1 MAQDLELDIEGMTCT
16 ACARRV
22 EKSLNKLPGISAYV
36 DFATE
41 TAHLTYAGQPG
52 SAEPNLDELKTAV
65 ESTGYKIGE
74 GKSEQKSIKP
84 KLISGA
90 VLSVITVAISMI
102 PAFRFAGWEWV
113 ALALSTPVMFYVSL
127 PFHQATAKNLRFGS
141 TTMDTLISLG
151 SLVAYLYS
159 VFNLFFGDPEQV
171 YFEVAAVVPTVVLLG
186 RYIELGAR
194 RSATD
199 SVKALLS
206 AIPETSIV
214 IRDGERIEISTSEIR
229 IGDHVV
235 IPAGLTIP
243 VDGIVI
249 DGNATV
255 DNSAITGESLPEEI
269 TTGSVVSGG
278 GLNLNGSL
286 VIEASSNSAGSRL
299 GRIADLVREA
309 TSQKTKVAGLTD
321 RISAVFVPAVIVIA
335 VITYAV
341 WAFGFNDPELAFQ
354 AAVAI
359 LVIACPCALGIAVP
373 MSLVVSAGNGAKR
386 GIVIR
391 NPDSLTDLSKIKQ
404 IVLDKTGTITYGKL
418 AVNEVIEIA
427 GKKAEVLAKAAA
439 VEKLSAHPIA
449 KAIADLD
456 HSLSATD
463 AEETAGFGI
472 SGVID
477 GTRVTVSKNTEV
489 TNSAELQKVIDS
501 IEAKSLVVI
510 SWDGLAQGV
519 ITLTDTV
526 RDSAIEA
533 IAELKN
539 QNIEAIIVSG
549 DNQAQVD
556 AVAQQVGIT
565 RAYGDVSPEDKQS
578 RVKALSSEQKTAMVG
593 DGLNDVAALAGADVG
608 IAMGSGTRAAQS
620 AAAITILDD
629 NPLSIPYAMKLAKRT
644 WANIV
649 QNLGWAFGYNILLI
663 PVAALGLLNPMLA
676 GAAMGFSS
684 ISVVLNSWRLKR

>member
-1 MAQDLELDIEGMTCT
+1 MSQDLELDIEGMTCT

-22 EKSLNKLPGISAYV
+22 EKSLNKLPGVSAYV

-41 TAHLTYAGQPG
+41 TAHLTYTGQ
-52 SAEPNLDELKTAV
+52 PNLDELKTAV
-65 ESTGYKIGE
+65 EATGYKIGE
-74 GKSEQKSIKP
+74 GKSEQKSIRP
-84 KLISGA
+84 KLITGA
-90 VLSVITVAISMI
+90 VLSVLTVAISMV
-102 PAFRFAGWEWV
+102 PAFRFAGWEWW
-113 ALALSTPVMFYVSL
+113 ALVLSTPVMFYVSY
-127 PFHQATAKNLRFGS
+127 PFHEATIKNLRFGA

-159 VFNLFFGDPEQV
+159 VFNLLFGDPEQV

-206 AIPETSIV
+206 AIPETSTV
-214 IRDGERIEISTSEIR
+214 IRDGERIQINTNEIR
-229 IGDHVV
+229 IGDQVV
-235 IPAGLTIP
+235 IPAGQTIP
-243 VDGIVI
+243 VDGKVI
-249 DGNATV
+249 DGNATI
-255 DNSAITGESLPEEI
+255 DNSAITGESIPEEI
-269 TTGSVVSGG
+269 SPGDSVSGG

-309 TSQKTKVAGLTD
+309 TSQKTKVAGITD
-321 RISAVFVPAVIVIA
+321 RISAVFVPVVIVIA
-335 VITYAV
+335 IITYLV
-341 WAFGFNDPELAFQ
+341 WAFGFGDQELAFQ
-354 AAVAI
+354 AAVAV

-391 NPDSLTDLSKIKQ
+391 NPDSLTELSKVRQ

-427 GKKAEVLAKAAA
+427 GNKAEIIAKAAA

-449 KAIADLD
+449 KAIAELD
-456 HSLSATD
+456 DSLNATE

-472 SGVID
+472 NALVD
-477 GTRVTVSKNTEV
+477 GTRVTVSKNTDV
-489 TNSAELQKVIDS
+489 KNSEDLAKVIDS
-501 IEAKSLVVI
+501 IQAKSLVVI
-510 SWDGLAQGV
+510 SWDGIAQGV

-526 RDSAIEA
+526 RDSAVQA

-539 QNIEAIIVSG
+539 QDIEPIIVSG

-556 AVAQQVGIT
+556 AVAKEVGIT
-565 RAYGDVSPEDKQS
+565 KAYGDVSPEDKQS
-578 RVKALSSEQKTAMVG
+578 TVAALSAEKKTAMVG

-629 NPLSIPYAMKLAKRT
+629 NPQSIPYAMKLARRT
-644 WANIV
+644 WANIL

>member
-41 TAHLTYAGQPG
+41 TAHLTYSGQPG
-52 SAEPNLDELKTAV
+52 TNEPDLNELRTAV
-65 ESTGYKIGE
+65 EATGYKIGE

-84 KLISGA
+84 KLITGA
-90 VLSVITVAISMI
+90 VLSVFTVAISMI

-113 ALALSTPVMFYVSL
+113 AFALSTPVMFYVSL
-127 PFHQATAKNLRFGS
+127 PFHQATIKNLRFGS

-159 VFNLFFGDPEQV
+159 VFNLLFADPEQV

-229 IGDHVV
+229 IGDQVV
-235 IPAGLTIP
+235 IPAGQTIP
-243 VDGIVI
+243 VDGVVI
-249 DGNATV
+249 DGNATI

-309 TSQKTKVAGLTD
+309 TSQKTKVAGITD
-321 RISAVFVPAVIVIA
+321 RISAVFVPVVILIA
-335 VITYAV
+335 IITYV
-341 WAFGFNDPELAFQ
+341 IWAFGFNDPELAFQ
-354 AAVAI
+354 AAVAV

-404 IVLDKTGTITYGKL
+404 IVLDKTGTITYGRL
-418 AVNEVIEIA
+418 AVSEIIEIA
-427 GKKAEVLAKAAA
+427 AKKDEILAKAAA

-463 AEETAGFGI
+463 ADETAGFGI
-472 SGVID
+472 SGVVD

-489 TNSAELQKVIDS
+489 TNSVELKKVIDS

-510 SWDGLAQGV
+510 SWDGVAQGV

-533 IAELKN
+533 IAELKK
-539 QNIEAIIVSG
+539 QNIEPIIVSG

-556 AVAQQVGIT
+556 AVAKQVGIS

-578 RVKALSSEQKTAMVG
+578 TVKALSIEQKTAMVG

-629 NPLSIPYAMKLAKRT
+629 NPQSIPYAMKLAKRT

-663 PVAALGLLNPMLA
+663 PVAAFGLLNPMLA

>member
-52 SAEPNLDELKTAV
+52 SEEPNLDELKTAV

-84 KLISGA
+84 KLITGA

-102 PAFRFAGWEWV
+102 PAFRFAGWEWA

-127 PFHQATAKNLRFGS
+127 PFHQATVKNLRFGS

-354 AAVAI
+354 AAVAV

-539 QNIEAIIVSG
+539 QNIEPIIVSG

>member
-22 EKSLNKLPGISAYV
+22 EKSLNKLPGVSAYV

-41 TAHLTYAGQPG
+41 TAHLTYSGQPG
-52 SAEPNLDELKTAV
+52 TNEPDLNELKTAV
-65 ESTGYKIGE
+65 EATGYKIGE

-90 VLSVITVAISMI
+90 VLSVVTVAISMI

-113 ALALSTPVMFYVSL
+113 AFALSTPVMFYVSL
-127 PFHQATAKNLRFGS
+127 PFHQATIKNLRFGS

-159 VFNLFFGDPEQV
+159 VFNLLFADPEQV

-229 IGDHVV
+229 IGDQVV
-235 IPAGLTIP
+235 IPAGQTIP
-243 VDGIVI
+243 VDGVVI
-249 DGNATV
+249 DGNATI

-286 VIEASSNSAGSRL
+286 VIEAKSNSAGSRL

-309 TSQKTKVAGLTD
+309 TSQKTKVAGITD
-321 RISAVFVPAVIVIA
+321 RISAVFVPVVILIA
-335 VITYAV
+335 IITYVV

-354 AAVAI
+354 AAVAV

-404 IVLDKTGTITYGKL
+404 IVLDKTGTITYGRL
-418 AVNEVIEIA
+418 AVSEIIEIA
-427 GKKAEVLAKAAA
+427 GKKDEILAKAAA

-472 SGVID
+472 SGVVD

-489 TNSAELQKVIDS
+489 TNLAELKKVIDS

-510 SWDGLAQGV
+510 SWDGVAQGV

-533 IAELKN
+533 IAELKK
-539 QNIEAIIVSG
+539 QNIEPIIVSG

-556 AVAQQVGIT
+556 AVAKQVGIS

-578 RVKALSSEQKTAMVG
+578 TVKALSAEQKTAMVG

-629 NPLSIPYAMKLAKRT
+629 NPQSIPYAMKLAKRT

-663 PVAALGLLNPMLA
+663 PVAAFGLLNPMLA

>member
-52 SAEPNLDELKTAV
+52 SEEPNLDELKTAV

-84 KLISGA
+84 KLITGA

-127 PFHQATAKNLRFGS
+127 PFHQATIKNLRFGS

-269 TTGSVVSGG
+269 TTGSMVSGG
-278 GLNLNGSL
+278 GLNLSGSL

-341 WAFGFNDPELAFQ
+341 WAFGFNDPEIAFQ
-354 AAVAI
+354 AAVAV

-427 GKKAEVLAKAAA
+427 GRKAEVLAKAAA

-477 GTRVTVSKNTEV
+477 GTRITVSKNTEV
-489 TNSAELQKVIDS
+489 TNSTELQKVIDS

-539 QNIEAIIVSG
+539 QNIEPIIVSG

-578 RVKALSSEQKTAMVG
+578 RVKTLSSEQKTAMVG

-663 PVAALGLLNPMLA
+663 PVAAFGLLNPMLA

>member
-52 SAEPNLDELKTAV
+52 SEEPNLDELKTAV

-84 KLISGA
+84 KLITGA
-90 VLSVITVAISMI
+90 VLSVITVAVSMI

-127 PFHQATAKNLRFGS
+127 PFHQATIKNLRFGS

-269 TTGSVVSGG
+269 TTGSIVSGG

-354 AAVAI
+354 AAVAV

-427 GKKAEVLAKAAA
+427 GRKAEVLAKAAA

-477 GTRVTVSKNTEV
+477 GTRITVSKNTEV
-489 TNSAELQKVIDS
+489 TNSTELQKVIDS

-539 QNIEAIIVSG
+539 QNIEPIIVSG

-578 RVKALSSEQKTAMVG
+578 RVKTLSSEQKTAMVG

-663 PVAALGLLNPMLA
+663 PVAAFGLLNPMLA

>member
-22 EKSLNKLPGISAYV
+22 EKSLNKLPGVSAYV

-41 TAHLTYAGQPG
+41 TAHLTYAGQP
-52 SAEPNLDELKTAV
+52 NLDELKTAV
-65 ESTGYKIGE
+65 EATGYKIGE
-74 GKSEQKSIKP
+74 GKSEQKSIRP
-84 KLISGA
+84 KLITGA
-90 VLSVITVAISMI
+90 VLSVLTVAISMI
-102 PAFRFAGWEWV
+102 PAFRFAGWEWW
-113 ALALSTPVMFYVSL
+113 ALVLSTPVMFYVSY
-127 PFHQATAKNLRFGS
+127 PFHEATIKNLRFGS

-214 IRDGERIEISTSEIR
+214 IRDGERIEISTNEIR

-235 IPAGLTIP
+235 IPAGQTIP
-243 VDGIVI
+243 VDGKVI
-249 DGNATV
+249 DGNATI
-255 DNSAITGESLPEEI
+255 DNSAITGESIPEEI
-269 TTGSVVSGG
+269 STGDIVSGG

-309 TSQKTKVAGLTD
+309 TSQKTKVAGITD
-321 RISAVFVPAVIVIA
+321 RISAVFVPIVILIA
-335 VITYAV
+335 IITYLV
-341 WAFGFNDPELAFQ
+341 WAFGFGDQELAFQ
-354 AAVAI
+354 AAVAV

-391 NPDSLTDLSKIKQ
+391 NPDSLTELSKIKQ
-404 IVLDKTGTITYGKL
+404 VVLDKTGTITYGKL
-418 AVNEVIEIA
+418 AINEVIEIA
-427 GKKAEVLAKAAA
+427 GDKQEIIAKAAA
-439 VEKLSAHPIA
+439 VEKLSTHPIA
-449 KAIADLD
+449 KAIADMD
-456 HSLSATD
+456 DSLNASE

-472 SGVID
+472 SALVDGV
-477 GTRVTVSKNTEV
+477 RVTVSKNTDV
-489 TNSAELQKVIDS
+489 ANSEELAKVIDS
-501 IEAKSLVVI
+501 IQAKSLVVV
-510 SWDGLAQGV
+510 SWDGIAKGV

-539 QNIEAIIVSG
+539 QQIEPIIVSG

-556 AVAQQVGIT
+556 AVASEVGIT
-565 RAYGDVSPEDKQS
+565 RAYGDVSPENKQS
-578 RVKALSSEQKTAMVG
+578 TVASLSAEKKTAMVG

-629 NPLSIPYAMKLAKRT
+629 NPQSIPYAMKLARRT

>member
-41 TAHLTYAGQPG
+41 TAHLTYSGQPG
-52 SAEPNLDELKTAV
+52 SEEPNLDEVKTAV
-65 ESTGYKIGE
+65 EATGYKIGE
-74 GKSEQKSIKP
+74 GKSEQRSIRP
-84 KLISGA
+84 KLITGA
-90 VLSVITVAISMI
+90 ILSVLTVAISMI

-113 ALALSTPVMFYVSL
+113 ALLLSTPVMFYVSY
-127 PFHQATAKNLRFGS
+127 PFHQATVKNLRFGT

-159 VFNLFFGDPEQV
+159 VFNLLFADPEQV

-186 RYIELGAR
+186 RYIELGAK

-199 SVKALLS
+199 AVKALLS
-206 AIPETSIV
+206 AIPESSIV
-214 IRDGERIEISTSEIR
+214 IREGERIKISTAEIR

-235 IPAGLTIP
+235 IPAGETIP
-243 VDGIVI
+243 VDGTVI
-249 DGNATV
+249 DGNATI
-255 DNSAITGESLPEEI
+255 DNSAITGESIPEEI
-269 TTGSVVSGG
+269 SIGSSVSGG

-321 RISAVFVPAVIVIA
+321 RISAVFVPAVIVIS
-335 VITYAV
+335 VITYLV
-341 WAFGFNDPELAFQ
+341 WAIGFGDTESAFQ
-354 AAVAI
+354 AAVAV

-391 NPDSLTDLSKIKQ
+391 NPDSLTALSKIRQ

-418 AVNEVIEIA
+418 AVDEVIEIA
-427 GKKAEVLAKAAA
+427 SNRDEILGRAAA

-449 KAIADLD
+449 TAIADLD
-456 HSLSATD
+456 DSYSATD
-463 AEETAGFGI
+463 AQETAGFGI
-472 SGVID
+472 SAVVD
-477 GTRVTVSKNTEV
+477 GTRVTVSKNTDLE
-489 TNSAELQKVIDS
+489 NQSELQKAIDVID
-501 IEAKSLVVI
+501 AKSLVVV
-510 SWDGLAQGV
+510 SWDGLAQGI

-533 IAELKN
+533 IQELKN
-539 QNIEAIIVSG
+539 QNIEPIIVSG
-549 DNQAQVD
+549 DNQAPVD
-556 AVAQQVGIT
+556 SVAKQVGIG
-565 RAYGDVSPEDKQS
+565 RAFGDVSPEQKQS
-578 RVKALSSEQKTAMVG
+578 RVRALSNKQKTAMVG

-629 NPLSIPYAMKLAKRT
+629 NPQSIPYAMKLAKRT
-644 WANIV
+644 WANII

-684 ISVVLNSWRLKR
+684 ISVVLNSWRLKA

>member
-52 SAEPNLDELKTAV
+52 SEEPNLDELKTAV

-84 KLISGA
+84 KLITGA

-127 PFHQATAKNLRFGS
+127 PFHQATIKNLRFGS

-269 TTGSVVSGG
+269 TTGSMVSGG

-354 AAVAI
+354 AAVAV

-526 RDSAIEA
+526 RGSAIEA

-539 QNIEAIIVSG
+539 QNIEPIIVSG

>member
-52 SAEPNLDELKTAV
+52 SEEPNLDELKTAV

-84 KLISGA
+84 KLITGA

-102 PAFRFAGWEWV
+102 PAFRFAGWEWA

-127 PFHQATAKNLRFGS
+127 PFHQATIKNLRFGS

-354 AAVAI
+354 AAVAV

-539 QNIEAIIVSG
+539 QNIEPIIVSG

>member
-1 MAQDLELDIEGMTCT
+1 MAHDLELDIEGMTCT

-22 EKSLNKLPGISAYV
+22 EKSLNKLSGVSAYV

-41 TAHLTYAGQPG
+41 TAHLTYTGQ
-52 SAEPNLDELKTAV
+52 PNLDELKSAV
-65 ESTGYKIGE
+65 EATGYKIGE
-74 GKSEQKSIKP
+74 GKSEQKSIRR
-84 KLISGA
+84 KLLTGA
-90 VLSVITVAISMI
+90 VLSVLTVAISMI
-102 PAFRFAGWEWV
+102 PAFRFAGWEWW
-113 ALALSTPVMFYVSL
+113 ALALSTPVMFYVSY
-127 PFHQATAKNLRFGS
+127 PFHQATIKNLRFGA

-151 SLVAYLYS
+151 SLIAYSYS
-159 VFNLFFGDPEQV
+159 VFNLLFGDPEQV

-199 SVKALLS
+199 SVKTLLG

-214 IRDGERIEISTSEIR
+214 IRDGERIEISTTEIR

-235 IPAGLTIP
+235 IPAGQTIP
-243 VDGIVI
+243 VDGKVL
-249 DGNATV
+249 DGNATI
-255 DNSAITGESLPEEI
+255 DNSAITGESIPEEI
-269 TTGSVVSGG
+269 SNGDVVSGG

-309 TSQKTKVAGLTD
+309 TSQKTKVAGITD
-321 RISAVFVPAVIVIA
+321 RISAVFVPVVILTAI
-335 VITYAV
+335 ITYLV
-341 WAFGFNDPELAFQ
+341 WAFGFGDQVTAFQ
-354 AAVAI
+354 AAVAV

-391 NPDSLTDLSKIKQ
+391 NPDSLTELSKVRQ

-418 AVNEVIEIA
+418 AVSEVIEIA
-427 GKKAEVLAKAAA
+427 GNKSEVIAKAAA

-449 KAIADLD
+449 KAIAEMDD
-456 HSLSATD
+456 SLNATE
-463 AEETAGFGI
+463 ARETAGFGI
-472 SGVID
+472 SALVD
-477 GTRVTVSKNTEV
+477 GTRVTVSKKTDVKNQE
-489 TNSAELQKVIDS
+489 ELSKVIDS
-501 IEAKSLVVI
+501 IQAKSLVVV
-510 SWDGLAQGV
+510 SWDGMAQGV
-519 ITLTDTV
+519 MTLTDTV
-526 RDSAIEA
+526 RDSAAEA
-533 IAELKN
+533 IASLK
-539 QNIEAIIVSG
+539 QQDIEPIIVSG

-556 AVAQQVGIT
+556 AVAKQVGIA

-578 RVKALSSEQKTAMVG
+578 TVKALSAEKKTAMVG

-629 NPLSIPYAMKLAKRT
+629 NPQSIPYAMHLAKRT

>member
-41 TAHLTYAGQPG
+41 TAHLTYSGQLG
-52 SAEPNLDELKTAV
+52 SSEPNLDELKTAV
-65 ESTGYKIGE
+65 EATGYKIGE

-84 KLISGA
+84 KLITGA
-90 VLSVITVAISMI
+90 VLSVFTVAISMI

-113 ALALSTPVMFYVSL
+113 AFALSTPVMFYVSL
-127 PFHQATAKNLRFGS
+127 PFHQATIKNLRFGA

-159 VFNLFFGDPEQV
+159 VFNLLFGDPEQV

-214 IRDGERIEISTSEIR
+214 IRDGQRTEIATTDIR
-229 IGDHVV
+229 IGDQVV
-235 IPAGLTIP
+235 IPAGQTVP
-243 VDGIVI
+243 VDGVVI
-249 DGNATV
+249 DGNATI

-269 TTGSVVSGG
+269 TIGSVVSGG

-321 RISAVFVPAVIVIA
+321 RISAVFVPIVILIA
-335 VITYAV
+335 IITYVV

-354 AAVAI
+354 AAVAV

-391 NPDSLTDLSKIKQ
+391 NPDSLTELSKIKQ
-404 IVLDKTGTITYGKL
+404 IVLDKTGTITYGRL
-418 AVNEVIEIA
+418 AVSEVIEIA
-427 GKKAEVLAKAAA
+427 SSKDEVLAKAAA

-449 KAIADLD
+449 KAIAELD
-456 HSLSATD
+456 DSLTATE
-463 AEETAGFGI
+463 AQETAGFGI
-472 SGVID
+472 SGMVN
-477 GTRVTVSKNTEV
+477 GSRVTVSKNTEV
-489 TNSAELQKVIDS
+489 TNSEELQKVIDS

-510 SWDGLAQGV
+510 SWDGIAQGV

-533 IAELKN
+533 IAELKK
-539 QNIEAIIVSG
+539 QKIEPIIVSG

-556 AVAQQVGIT
+556 AVAKQVGIS
-565 RAYGDVSPEDKQS
+565 RA
-578 RVKALSSEQKTAMVG
+578 
-593 DGLNDVAALAGADVG
+593 
-608 IAMGSGTRAAQS
+608 
-620 AAAITILDD
+620 
-629 NPLSIPYAMKLAKRT
+629 
-644 WANIV
+644 
-649 QNLGWAFGYNILLI
+649 
-663 PVAALGLLNPMLA
+663 
-676 GAAMGFSS
+676 
-684 ISVVLNSWRLKR
+684 

>member
-22 EKSLNKLPGISAYV
+22 EKSLNKLPGVSAYV

-41 TAHLTYAGQPG
+41 TAHLTYSGQPG
-52 SAEPNLDELKTAV
+52 TNEPDLDELKTAV
-65 ESTGYKIGE
+65 EATGYKIGE
-74 GKSEQKSIKP
+74 GKSEQRSIKP
-84 KLISGA
+84 KLITGA
-90 VLSVITVAISMI
+90 VLSVFTVAISMI
-102 PAFRFAGWEWV
+102 PAFRFTAWEWV
-113 ALALSTPVMFYVSL
+113 AFGLSTPVMFYVSL
-127 PFHQATAKNLRFGS
+127 PFHQATIKNLRFGS

-159 VFNLFFGDPEQV
+159 VFNLLFGDPEQV

-186 RYIELGAR
+186 RYLELGAR

-206 AIPETSIV
+206 AIPETSVV

-229 IGDHVV
+229 IGDQVV
-235 IPAGLTIP
+235 IPAGQTIP
-243 VDGIVI
+243 VDGVVI
-249 DGNATV
+249 DGNATI

-286 VIEASSNSAGSRL
+286 VIEAKSNSAGSRL

-309 TSQKTKVAGLTD
+309 TSQKTKVAGITD
-321 RISAVFVPAVIVIA
+321 RISAVFVPVVILIA
-335 VITYAV
+335 IITYVV

-354 AAVAI
+354 AAVAV

-404 IVLDKTGTITYGKL
+404 IVLDKTGTITYGRL
-418 AVNEVIEIA
+418 AVSEIIEIA
-427 GKKAEVLAKAAA
+427 GKKDEILAKAAA

-472 SGVID
+472 SGVVD
-477 GTRVTVSKNTEV
+477 GTTVTVSKSTEV
-489 TNSAELQKVIDS
+489 TNLVELKKVIDS

-510 SWDGLAQGV
+510 SWDGVAQGV

-533 IAELKN
+533 IAELKK
-539 QNIEAIIVSG
+539 QNIEPIIVSG
-549 DNQAQVD
+549 DNQGQVD
-556 AVAQQVGIT
+556 AVAKQVGIS

-578 RVKALSSEQKTAMVG
+578 TVKALSAEQKTAMVG

-629 NPLSIPYAMKLAKRT
+629 NPQSIPYAMKLAKRT

-663 PVAALGLLNPMLA
+663 PVAAFGLLNPMLA

>member
-1 MAQDLELDIEGMTCT
+1 MSNDLELDIEGMTCT

-22 EKSLNKLPGISAYV
+22 EKSLNKLPGVSAYV

-41 TAHLTYAGQPG
+41 TAHLTYSGQPG
-52 SAEPNLDELKTAV
+52 NAEPNLEELKTAV
-65 ESTGYKIGE
+65 EATGYKIGE

-84 KLISGA
+84 KLITGA
-90 VLSVITVAISMI
+90 VLSLITVAISMI

-113 ALALSTPVMFYVSL
+113 AFALSTPVMFYVSL
-127 PFHQATAKNLRFGS
+127 PFHQATIKNLRFGA

-159 VFNLFFGDPEQV
+159 VFNLLFADPEQV
-171 YFEVAAVVPTVVLLG
+171 YFEVAAVVPTIVLLG

-229 IGDHVV
+229 IGDQVV
-235 IPAGLTIP
+235 IPAGQTIP
-243 VDGIVI
+243 VDGVVI
-249 DGNATV
+249 DGSATI

-309 TSQKTKVAGLTD
+309 TSQKTKVAGITD
-321 RISAVFVPAVIVIA
+321 RISAVFVPVVILIA
-335 VITYAV
+335 IITYVV

-354 AAVAI
+354 AAVAVF
-359 LVIACPCALGIAVP
+359 VIACPCALGIAVP

-404 IVLDKTGTITYGKL
+404 IVLDKTGTITYGRL
-418 AVNEVIEIA
+418 AVSEIIEIA
-427 GKKAEVLAKAAA
+427 GKKDEILANAAA

-472 SGVID
+472 SGVVD

-489 TNSAELQKVIDS
+489 TNSVELKKVIDS

-510 SWDGLAQGV
+510 SWDGVAQGV

-533 IAELKN
+533 IAELKK
-539 QNIEAIIVSG
+539 QNIEPIIVSG

-556 AVAQQVGIT
+556 AVAKQVGIS

-578 RVKALSSEQKTAMVG
+578 TVKALSAEQKTAMVG

-629 NPLSIPYAMKLAKRT
+629 NPQSIPYAMKLAKRT

-663 PVAALGLLNPMLA
+663 PVAAFGLLNPMLA

>member
-22 EKSLNKLPGISAYV
+22 EKSLNKLPGVSAYV

-41 TAHLTYAGQPG
+41 TAHLTYSGQPG
-52 SAEPNLDELKTAV
+52 TNEPDLDELKTAV
-65 ESTGYKIGE
+65 EATGYKIGE
-74 GKSEQKSIKP
+74 GKSEQRSIKP
-84 KLISGA
+84 KLITGA
-90 VLSVITVAISMI
+90 VLSVFTVAISMI
-102 PAFRFAGWEWV
+102 PAFRFTAWEWV
-113 ALALSTPVMFYVSL
+113 AFGLSTPVMFYVSL
-127 PFHQATAKNLRFGS
+127 PFHQATIKNLRFGS

-159 VFNLFFGDPEQV
+159 VFNLLFADSEQV

-186 RYIELGAR
+186 RYLELGAR

-206 AIPETSIV
+206 AIPETSVV
-214 IRDGERIEISTSEIR
+214 IRDGERIEISTGEIR
-229 IGDHVV
+229 IGDRVV
-235 IPAGLTIP
+235 IPAGQTIP
-243 VDGIVI
+243 VDGVVI
-249 DGNATV
+249 DGNATI

-286 VIEASSNSAGSRL
+286 VIEAKSNSAGSRL

-309 TSQKTKVAGLTD
+309 TSQKTKVAGITD
-321 RISAVFVPAVIVIA
+321 RISAVFVPVVILIA
-335 VITYAV
+335 IITYVV

-354 AAVAI
+354 AAVAV

-404 IVLDKTGTITYGKL
+404 IVLDKTGTITYGRL
-418 AVNEVIEIA
+418 AVSEVIEIA
-427 GKKAEVLAKAAA
+427 GKKDEILAKAAA

-472 SGVID
+472 SGVVD

-489 TNSAELQKVIDS
+489 TNLVELKKVIDS

-510 SWDGLAQGV
+510 SWDGVAQGV

-533 IAELKN
+533 IAELKK
-539 QNIEAIIVSG
+539 QNIEPIIVSG

-556 AVAQQVGIT
+556 AVAKQVGIS

-578 RVKALSSEQKTAMVG
+578 TVKALSAEQKTAMVG

-629 NPLSIPYAMKLAKRT
+629 NPQSIPYAMKLAKRT

-663 PVAALGLLNPMLA
+663 PVAAFGLLNPMLA

>member
-52 SAEPNLDELKTAV
+52 SEEPNLDELKTAV

-84 KLISGA
+84 KLITGA
-90 VLSVITVAISMI
+90 VLSVTTVAISMI
-102 PAFRFAGWEWV
+102 PAFRFLGWEWV

-127 PFHQATAKNLRFGS
+127 PFHQATIKNLRFGS

-243 VDGIVI
+243 VDGIVV

-269 TTGSVVSGG
+269 TTGSIVSGG

-354 AAVAI
+354 AAVAV

-418 AVNEVIEIA
+418 AVNDVIEIA

-533 IAELKN
+533 IAELKS
-539 QNIEAIIVSG
+539 QNIEPIIVSG

-565 RAYGDVSPEDKQS
+565 RAYGDVSPDDKQS

>member
-1 MAQDLELDIEGMTCT
+1 MSQDLELDIEGMTCT

-22 EKSLNKLPGISAYV
+22 EKSLNKLPGVSAYV

-41 TAHLTYAGQPG
+41 TAHLTYTGQ
-52 SAEPNLDELKTAV
+52 PNLDELKTAV
-65 ESTGYKIGE
+65 EATGYKIGE
-74 GKSEQKSIKP
+74 GKSEQKSIRP
-84 KLISGA
+84 KLITGA
-90 VLSVITVAISMI
+90 VLSVLTVAISMI
-102 PAFRFAGWEWV
+102 PAFRFAGWEWW
-113 ALALSTPVMFYVSL
+113 ALVLSTPVMFYVSY
-127 PFHQATAKNLRFGS
+127 PFHEATVKNLRFGA

-159 VFNLFFGDPEQV
+159 VFNLLFGDPEQV

-206 AIPETSIV
+206 AIPETSTV
-214 IRDGERIEISTSEIR
+214 IRDGERIQINTNEIR
-229 IGDHVV
+229 IGDQVV
-235 IPAGLTIP
+235 IPAGQTIP
-243 VDGIVI
+243 VDGKVI
-249 DGNATV
+249 DGNATI
-255 DNSAITGESLPEEI
+255 DNSAITGESIPEEI
-269 TTGSVVSGG
+269 SADDIVSGG

-309 TSQKTKVAGLTD
+309 TSQKTKVAGITD
-321 RISAVFVPAVIVIA
+321 RISAVFVPIVIVIA
-335 VITYAV
+335 IITYLV
-341 WAFGFNDPELAFQ
+341 WAFGFGDQELAFQ
-354 AAVAI
+354 AAVAV

-391 NPDSLTDLSKIKQ
+391 NPDSLTELSKIKQ

-418 AVNEVIEIA
+418 AVNDVIEIA
-427 GKKAEVLAKAAA
+427 GSKKEIIAKAAA

-449 KAIADLD
+449 KAIAELD
-456 HSLSATD
+456 YTLDAFE

-472 SGVID
+472 SALVD
-477 GTRVTVSKNTEV
+477 GTWVTVSKNTDV
-489 TNSAELQKVIDS
+489 KNSEELAKVIDS
-501 IEAKSLVVI
+501 IQAKSLVVI

-526 RDSAIEA
+526 RDSAVQA

-539 QNIEAIIVSG
+539 QDIEPIIVSG

-556 AVAQQVGIT
+556 AVAKEVGIT
-565 RAYGDVSPEDKQS
+565 RAYGDVSPENKQS
-578 RVKALSSEQKTAMVG
+578 TVATLSAEKKTAMVG

-629 NPLSIPYAMKLAKRT
+629 NPQSIPYAMKLAKRT

>member
-22 EKSLNKLPGISAYV
+22 EKSLNKLPGVSAYV

-52 SAEPNLDELKTAV
+52 SEEPNLDELKTAV

-84 KLISGA
+84 KLITGA

-127 PFHQATAKNLRFGS
+127 PFHQATIKNLRFGS

-269 TTGSVVSGG
+269 TTGSMVSGG
-278 GLNLNGSL
+278 GLNLSGSL

-335 VITYAV
+335 VVTYAV
-341 WAFGFNDPELAFQ
+341 WAFGFNDPEIAFQ
-354 AAVAI
+354 AAVAV

-427 GKKAEVLAKAAA
+427 GRKAEVLAKAAA

-477 GTRVTVSKNTEV
+477 GTRITVSKNTEV
-489 TNSAELQKVIDS
+489 TNSTELQKVIDS

-539 QNIEAIIVSG
+539 QNIEPIIVSG

-578 RVKALSSEQKTAMVG
+578 RVKTLSSEQKTAMVG

-663 PVAALGLLNPMLA
+663 PVAAFGLLNPMLA

>member
-84 KLISGA
+84 KLITGA

-102 PAFRFAGWEWV
+102 PAFRFAGWEWA

-127 PFHQATAKNLRFGS
+127 PFHQATVKNLRFGS

-354 AAVAI
+354 AAVAV

-418 AVNEVIEIA
+418 AVNEVIGIA

-539 QNIEAIIVSG
+539 QNIEPIIVSG